1 MTTPNQHDHDIPIL
15 TDIIDDQEIETTE
28 DQPVV
33 DDAELLAQIEEEITH
48 RIFAELS
55 VQIPLLIEAAMQKH
69 VPLAVGAKLQ
79 AELMTALA
87 GVIPAATAAASDQLV
102 ISIAQQ
108 LTSDLDA
115 LLLEKVKIVVA
126 EEFLRLQ
133 Q

>member
-1 MTTPNQHDHDIPIL
+1 MTTSNQHDHDIPVL
-15 TDIIDDQEIETTE
+15 TDIIDDQVSSTTE
-28 DQPVV
+28 DPLVA

-55 VQIPLLIEAAMQKH
+55 VQIPLLIEVAMQKH

-108 LTSDLDA
+108 LASDLDA
-115 LLLEKVKIVVA
+115 RLLEQVRAVVA

>member
-1 MTTPNQHDHDIPIL
+1 
-15 TDIIDDQEIETTE
+15 
-28 DQPVV
+28 
-33 DDAELLAQIEEEITH
+33 
-48 RIFAELS
+48 
-55 VQIPLLIEAAMQKH
+55 MQKH

-87 GVIPAATAAASDQLV
+87 GVIPAATAAASDQLM

-108 LTSDLDA
+108 LASDLDA
-115 LLLEKVKIVVA
+115 RLLEQVRIVVA

>member
-1 MTTPNQHDHDIPIL
+1 MTTSNHQDHDIPVL
-15 TDIIDDQEIETTE
+15 TDIIDDQENDINE
-28 DQPVV
+28 DRSAV
-33 DDAELLAQIEEEITH
+33 DDAELLAQIEDEIAH

-79 AELMTALA
+79 AELMTAFA
-87 GVIPAATAAASDQLV
+87 NVIPAATAAASDQLI

-108 LTSDLDA
+108 LTSELETRLLD
-115 LLLEKVKIVVA
+115 KVKIVVA
-126 EEFLRLQ
+126 EEFSRLQ

>member
-15 TDIIDDQEIETTE
+15 TDIISDQEIDATE
-28 DQPVV
+28 DQPVA

-87 GVIPAATAAASDQLV
+87 SVIPAATAAASDQLV

-108 LTSDLDA
+108 LASDLDSR
-115 LLLEKVKIVVA
+115 LLEKVKIVVA

>member
-15 TDIIDDQEIETTE
+15 TDIISDQELDTTE
-28 DQPVV
+28 DQPVA

-87 GVIPAATAAASDQLV
+87 SVIPAATAAASDQLV

-108 LTSDLDA
+108 LASDLDSR
-115 LLLEKVKIVVA
+115 LLEKVKIVVA

>member
-15 TDIIDDQEIETTE
+15 TDIIDDQGIEITE
-28 DQPVV
+28 DQPVA

-69 VPLAVGAKLQ
+69 VPPAVGAKLQ

-108 LTSDLDA
+108 LASDLDSR
-115 LLLEKVKIVVA
+115 LLEKVKIVVA

>member
-1 MTTPNQHDHDIPIL
+1 MTISNQHDNDIPVL
-15 TDIIDDQEIETTE
+15 TDIIDDQEIRTID
-28 DQPVV
+28 DQPVA

-108 LTSDLDA
+108 VSSDLDSR
-115 LLLEKVKIVVA
+115 LLEQVRIVVA

-133 Q
+133 H

>member
-1 MTTPNQHDHDIPIL
+1 MTTSNQHDHDIPVL
-15 TDIIDDQEIETTE
+15 TDIIDDQENEITE
-28 DQPVV
+28 DQPVA

-55 VQIPLLIEAAMQKH
+55 VQIPLLIEVAMQKH

-108 LTSDLDA
+108 LASDLDSR
-115 LLLEKVKIVVA
+115 LLEKVKIVVA

>member
-1 MTTPNQHDHDIPIL
+1 MTTSNPHDHDIPIL
-15 TDIIDDQEIETTE
+15 TDIIDDQETGTE
-28 DQPVV
+28 DDLPVA
-33 DDAELLAQIEEEITH
+33 DDAELLAHIEEEITH

-108 LTSDLDA
+108 LASDLDSR
-115 LLLEKVKIVVA
+115 LLEQVRTVVA

>member
-1 MTTPNQHDHDIPIL
+1 MTTSNQHDHDIPIL
-15 TDIIDDQEIETTE
+15 TDIIDAQEIDSTD
-28 DQPVV
+28 DQPVA
-33 DDAELLAQIEEEITH
+33 DDAELIAQIEEEISH

-55 VQIPLLIEAAMQKH
+55 VQIPLLIEDAMQKH

-87 GVIPAATAAASDQLV
+87 GVIPAATAAASDQLM

-108 LTSDLDA
+108 LASDLDA
-115 LLLEKVKIVVA
+115 RLLEHVRSIVA
-126 EEFLRLQ
+126 EEFHRLQ

>member
-108 LTSDLDA
+108 LASDLDSR
-115 LLLEKVKIVVA
+115 LLEKVKIVVA

>member
-1 MTTPNQHDHDIPIL
+1 MTTSNQHDHDIPIL
-15 TDIIDDQEIETTE
+15 TDIIDDQEIEITE
-28 DQPVV
+28 AQPVA

-48 RIFAELS
+48 RIFVELS

-102 ISIAQQ
+102 ISVAQQ
-108 LTSDLDA
+108 LASDLDSR
-115 LLLEKVKIVVA
+115 LLEQVRTVVA

>member
-1 MTTPNQHDHDIPIL
+1 MTTSNQHDHDIPVL
-15 TDIIDDQEIETTE
+15 TDIIDDQETGITE
-28 DQPVV
+28 DQPVA

-87 GVIPAATAAASDQLV
+87 GVIPAATAAASDQLM

-108 LTSDLDA
+108 LASDLDA
-115 LLLEKVKIVVA
+115 RLLEQVRIVVA

>member
-1 MTTPNQHDHDIPIL
+1 MTTSNQHDHDIPVL
-15 TDIIDDQEIETTE
+15 TDIIDDQVSSTTE
-28 DQPVV
+28 DPLVA

-55 VQIPLLIEAAMQKH
+55 VQIPLLIEVAMQKH

-79 AELMTALA
+79 AELMTAFA
-87 GVIPAATAAASDQLV
+87 NVIPAATAAASDQLM

-108 LTSDLDA
+108 LASDLDSR
-115 LLLEKVKIVVA
+115 LLEKVRIVVA

>member
-1 MTTPNQHDHDIPIL
+1 MTTSNPHDHEIPIL
-15 TDIIDDQEIETTE
+15 TDIIGDQENVVTV
-28 DQPVV
+28 DQPVA
-33 DDAELLAQIEEEITH
+33 DDVELLAQIEEEITH

-108 LTSDLDA
+108 LASDLDSR
-115 LLLEKVKIVVA
+115 LLEQVRTVVA

>member
-115 LLLEKVKIVVA
+115 RLLEKVKIVVA

>member
-1 MTTPNQHDHDIPIL
+1 MTTSNQHDHDIPIL
-15 TDIIDDQEIETTE
+15 TDIIDAQEIESTD
-28 DQPVV
+28 DQPVA

-87 GVIPAATAAASDQLV
+87 GVIPAATAAASDQLM

-108 LTSDLDA
+108 IASDLDA
-115 LLLEKVKIVVA
+115 RLLEQVRSIVA
-126 EEFLRLQ
+126 EEFHRLQ

>member
-1 MTTPNQHDHDIPIL
+1 MTTSNQHDHDIPIL
-15 TDIIDDQEIETTE
+15 TDIIDDQETGTE
-28 DQPVV
+28 DDLPVA
-33 DDAELLAQIEEEITH
+33 DDAELLAHIEEEITH

-108 LTSDLDA
+108 LASDLDSR
-115 LLLEKVKIVVA
+115 LLEQVRTVVA

>member
-87 GVIPAATAAASDQLV
+87 SVIPAATAAASDQLV

-115 LLLEKVKIVVA
+115 RLLEKVKIVVA

>member
-15 TDIIDDQEIETTE
+15 TDIIDDQEIETTA
-28 DQPVV
+28 DQPIV

-115 LLLEKVKIVVA
+115 RLLEKVKIVVA

>member
-1 MTTPNQHDHDIPIL
+1 MTTSNQHDHDIPVL
-15 TDIIDDQEIETTE
+15 TDIIDDQENEITE
-28 DQPVV
+28 DQPVA

-55 VQIPLLIEAAMQKH
+55 VQIPLLIEVAMQKH

-108 LTSDLDA
+108 LASDLDA
-115 LLLEKVKIVVA
+115 RLLEQVRAVVA

>member
-1 MTTPNQHDHDIPIL
+1 MTTSNQHDHDIPVL
-15 TDIIDDQEIETTE
+15 TDIIDDQESGTTE
-28 DQPVV
+28 DLPIA
-33 DDAELLAQIEEEITH
+33 DDVELLAQIEEEITH

-87 GVIPAATAAASDQLV
+87 GVIPAATAAASDQLM

-108 LTSDLDA
+108 LASDLDSR
-115 LLLEKVKIVVA
+115 LLEQVRAVVA

>member
-1 MTTPNQHDHDIPIL
+1 MTTSNQYDHDIPVL
-15 TDIIDDQEIETTE
+15 TDIIDDQETGATE
-28 DQPVV
+28 DQLAV

-55 VQIPLLIEAAMQKH
+55 VQIPLLIEAAMQNH

-87 GVIPAATAAASDQLV
+87 GVIPAATAAASDQLM

-108 LTSDLDA
+108 LASDLDA
-115 LLLEKVKIVVA
+115 RLLEQVRTVVA

>member
-115 LLLEKVKIVVA
+115 RLLEKVKIVVA

-133 Q
+133 H

>member
-1 MTTPNQHDHDIPIL
+1 MTTSNQHDHDIPVL
-15 TDIIDDQEIETTE
+15 TDIIDDQENEITE
-28 DQPVV
+28 DQPVA

-55 VQIPLLIEAAMQKH
+55 VQIPLLIEVAMHKH

-108 LTSDLDA
+108 LASDLDA
-115 LLLEKVKIVVA
+115 RLLEQVRAVVA